1 MAITVVSVYQL
12 SVFVQGKD
20 PLTAFSD
27 HLGEIR
33 FYLSNLKQ
41 SLLFYISHISLVPCS
56 KSTQKP
62 LPTQSLWRL

>member
-33 FYLSNLKQ
+33 FYLSNLK
-41 SLLFYISHISLVPCS
+41 
-56 KSTQKP
+56 
-62 LPTQSLWRL
+62 